1 MEKKRIYA
9 FVVPLCIVM
18 LLGAVCWWG
27 YKRLSFQ
34 EEQADVDLYTLVP
47 TDCEALLET
56 KDIDAL
62 QKSMNGAHYIR
73 QHGVLKVS
81 DLLNLL
87 ANHIG
92 TLAKQ
97 QAHGLSTEMNR
108 QLLVSFHQ
116 PGSTHDQVI
125 YGRLGNG
132 DIGSI
137 NRLMQQSTGTRHAPK
152 RVTYKGEEIVIYPL
166 GRDFLACYFKPG
178 FFAVSLQKRLIE
190 KVIDA
195 YTTGKALGNV
205 PAFHALHKQTK
216 HNEHL
221 ALYLPTK
228 GDSGNAWQHVEI
240 RLGAE
245 AIYLTGNHAPGDT
258 CQWTNNNDTTT
269 LIERTDG
276 ALLPKQVLMMEQKPF
291 CAHADMDAKHP
302 TLAGVLAEN
311 DCGEVTTIVFAPT
324 LPDTATHQL
333 LMLPLT
339 TDQAERVKQAL
350 RYPMEVKRRPSIRT
364 PKAACPTWQ
373 CTGDTTLYDLFIQ
386 RPHTTESWLAI
397 YRHHLL
403 VSARRETLQSYIMGM
418 EDEVTPS
425 SAPANHEAYADCL
438 SDLAEQANYTLV
450 ADMNDIVNHHPDI
463 IENGTPIPDFFF
475 KHKDFFKH
483 FMLATQH
490 ISNGG
495 QVNTQVI
502 LTYQG
507 DSIRHTGR

>member
-1 MEKKRIYA
+1 MEKKRIYT

-27 YKRLSFQ
+27 YNQLSFQ

-47 TDCEALLET
+47 ADCEALLET

-62 QKSMNGAHYIR
+62 QKTMNGAHYMR
-73 QHGVLKVS
+73 QHGVLNVS

-87 ANHIG
+87 ATNLETI
-92 TLAKQ
+92 AKQ
-97 QAHGLSTEMNR
+97 QAHGLSAEMNR
-108 QLLVSFHQ
+108 QLLVSFHK

-137 NRLMQQSTGTRHAPK
+137 TRLMQQSTGTRHAPK
-152 RVTYKGEEIVIYPL
+152 KVTYKGEEIVIYPL
-166 GRDFLACYFKPG
+166 GKEFLACYFKPG
-178 FFAVSLQKRLIE
+178 FFAVSLQKKLIE

-195 YTTGKALGNV
+195 CTTGKSLGNV
-205 PAFHALHKQTK
+205 PAFHSLHKQTK
-216 HNEHL
+216 HNGHL

-228 GDSGNAWQHVEI
+228 GDNGNAWQHVEI

-245 AIYLTGNHAPGDT
+245 AIYLTGNHASGDT
-258 CQWTNNNDTTT
+258 CQWVSNNDT

-276 ALLPKQVLMMEQKPF
+276 TFLPKQVQVMEQKPF
-291 CAHADMDAKHP
+291 YAHADMDAKHP

-311 DCGEVTTIVFAPT
+311 DCREVTAILFSPT
-324 LPDTATHQL
+324 PADTVPHQL

-339 TDQAERVKQAL
+339 TDQADRVKQAL
-350 RYPMEVKRRPSIRT
+350 RYPMEVKRRPSIWT
-364 PKAACPTWQ
+364 TKAAYPTWQ
-373 CTGDTTLYDLFIQ
+373 CAGDTTLYDLFIQ
-386 RPHTTESWLAI
+386 HPHTTESWLTI
-397 YRHHLL
+397 YQHHLL
-403 VSARRETLQSYIMGM
+403 VSTHRETLQNYIMGM
-418 EDEVTPS
+418 EDEAAP
-425 SAPANHEAYADCL
+425 SAPTNHEAYVECL
-438 SDLAEQANYTLV
+438 GDLAEQANYTLV
-450 ADMNDIVNHHPDI
+450 ADMNDIVTHHPAL
-463 IENGTPIPDFFF
+463 IESGTPIPDFFF

-490 ISNGG
+490 INHEGS
-495 QVNTQVI
+495 VNTQVI

-507 DSIRHTGR
+507 DSIRQ